1 MAANPVRP
9 TPDAALYQITIAPG
23 GTVTSNQNLKITNQD
38 SIAFHNNAGFPV
50 NIRFT
55 SVFNP
60 INNLQQNTSA
70 APNGG
75 PALNTTINYVIVN
88 ANTGVQTG
96 GPYCVQFGV
105 GPLTINIA
113 NLETSP
119 DPISIPPGG
128 EIVFVCD
135 ATYSIAWTSNKLPV
149 TAWTPQPLK
158 LYANAVPNPNP
169 VQTALPAVYGQTVT
183 YTIANSV
190 ETRGGGT
197 VVIGA

>member
-23 GTVTSNQNLKITNQD
+23 GIVTSNQNLKITNQD
-38 SIAFHNNAGFPV
+38 SIAFHNNAGLPV
-50 NIRFT
+50 NVRFT

-113 NLETSP
+113 NLDTSP

-169 VQTALPAVYGQTVT
+169 VQTALPAVYGQSVT
-183 YTIANSV
+183 YTIANSS